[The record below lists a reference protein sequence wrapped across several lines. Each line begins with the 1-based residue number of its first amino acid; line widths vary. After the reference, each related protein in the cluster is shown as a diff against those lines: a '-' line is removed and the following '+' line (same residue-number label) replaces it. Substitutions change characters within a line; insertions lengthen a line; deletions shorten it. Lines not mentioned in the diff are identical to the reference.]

1 MTFPA
6 YTYDWGSIWIIHF
19 SLVSRGGHYIVKLR
33 ITWEQKKS
41 TFSKLHHQNGSKFYQ
56 IFFMSR
62 YTWYLL
68 HGKN

>member
-1 MTFPA
+1 MNIEGYNDPREFMMVVEQTQ
-6 YTYDWGSIWIIHF
+6 
-19 SLVSRGGHYIVKLR
+19 GGHYIVKLR
-33 ITWEQKKS
+33 ITCEQNKS

-68 HGKN
+68 RGKK